1 MQTILPL
8 FPVETEYINGSLGLC
23 HKDGIITYISNGMP
37 VFSHASDDYKSFRYI
52 TAKFVLLG
60 RCSQQE
66 IADCFKVS
74 YDSVKRS
81 VKRLRL
87 LGDRDFNTQ
96 DNRHG
101 NAYKLLPAVVTRMQA
116 ALDSGLSNCEIART
130 ENVSEGTIRYA
141 IKKGMLKKNDT
152 ASHRVRSNH
161 TSTISSK

>member
-8 FPVETEYINGSLGLC
+8 YPVNTEYINESLGIC

-37 VFSHASDDYKSFRYI
+37 IFSHACDDYKSFRYI
-52 TAKFVLLG
+52 TAKFVILG

-81 VKRLRL
+81 VKRLRE
-87 LGDRDFNTQ
+87 LGDRDFNTK

-101 NAYKLLPAVVTRMQA
+101 NAYKLLPPVLERIQA
-116 ALDSGLSNCEIART
+116 ALDGGSSNCEIARN

-141 IKKGMLKKNDT
+141 IKKGQLKKKDS
-152 ASHRVRSNH
+152 SHSQRLR
-161 TSTISSK
+161 